1 MRRDYFELDVSN
13 VDWVDGSDG
22 SPEKPNVVIEFT
34 GASGDLRDRLTDS
47 TGDLLDAGETDA
59 AFRLTDDADDP
70 DASGVV
76 SVTNRLTGDF
86 VLELNVDADDVLQ
99 FVRAARRYGEST
111 GDDGDG
117 EGGRYRVEIRVDGDE
132 LVVYEKDTFLVYS
145 GDGDLLRG
153 QSLIPSGVEL

>member
-13 VDWVDGSDG
+13 VEWVDGSD

-34 GASGDLRDRLTDS
+34 GATADLRDRLSDS
-47 TGDLLDAGETDA
+47 TGDLLDAEETDA

-86 VLELNVDADDVLQ
+86 LLELNVDADDVLQ

-111 GDDGDG
+111 DDG
-117 EGGRYRVEIRVDGDE
+117 EGRYRVEIRVDGDE
-132 LVVYEKDTFLVYS
+132 LVVYEKATFLVYS
-145 GDGDLLRG
+145 SDGDLLRG

>member
-13 VDWVDGSDG
+13 VEWVDGSG

-34 GASGDLRDRLTDS
+34 GATADLRDRLTDS
-47 TGDLLDAGETDA
+47 AGDLLDAEETDA

-86 VLELNVDADDVLQ
+86 LLELNVDADDVLQ

-111 GDDGDG
+111 DDG
-117 EGGRYRVEIRVDGDE
+117 EGRYRVEIRVDGDE
-132 LVVYEKDTFLVYS
+132 LVVYEKATFLVYS
-145 GDGDLLRG
+145 SDGDLLRG

>member
-13 VDWVDGSDG
+13 VDWVEDND

-34 GASGDLRDRLTDS
+34 GATGDLRERVTDS
-47 TGDLLDAGETDA
+47 TGDLLDAEETDA

-86 VLELNVDADDVLQ
+86 LLELNVDADDVRQ

-111 GDDGDG
+111 DDD
-117 EGGRYRVEIRVDGDE
+117 GGRYRVEIRVDGGE
-132 LVVYEKDTFLVYS
+132 LVVYEKATFLVYS
-145 GDGDLLRG
+145 SDGDLLRG